1 MSDTKYIVFVEISW
15 IWSLFSELGDGQG
28 NISKMLRLL
37 VAKVWMGYFGLQVG
51 KGEILTS
58 S

>member
-1 MSDTKYIVFVEISW
+1 MSDIILKYSVVERNW
-15 IWSLFSELGDGQG
+15 IWSLFFSELGDGHG

-37 VAKVWMGYFGLQVG
+37 VTMGYFGLQVG
-51 KGEILTS
+51 KGKTLRS